1 VTCGAPD
8 RSSGAGLAG
17 ALDEPVLKSFRH
29 GTHRARSPEATF
41 ARIVPHARAMGI
53 TRIGNVTGLD
63 HIGIP
68 VVVAV
73 RPNSRSV
80 SVSQGK
86 GPSLAQAMTSA
97 LMEAAELFHAEDLG
111 GRTRVATF
119 AQLSAAVETLDP
131 KLLPATDTPLPADR
145 TIAWIEGFDLRGRVP
160 CWIPADV
167 VHTDYTMGAAD
178 RGEHFAASTNGLASG
193 NHLAEALS
201 SALCEVIERD
211 AVARW
216 TAADIDTRARCRVD
230 LRSVTDA
237 GCRDLIA
244 TYERAGFT
252 PRVWDVTSDIGVAAF
267 VCDLPP
273 AEEDGSG
280 LRRFR
285 GAGAHPSRSVA
296 LSRALTEAAQIR
308 LTHITGIR
316 DDLPPSAYDET
327 LGQRIG
333 AALLDAASMATSPRA
348 FADVVS
354 FEADD
359 VVGDVSHVLQRLKAA
374 GIERVVAVD
383 LSRPELDIAVVR
395 MVVPEL
401 DCEVPHASDTAGPRG
416 RHTPGAG
423 P

>member
-1 VTCGAPD
+1 M
-8 RSSGAGLAG
+8 
-17 ALDEPVLKSFRH
+17 
-29 GTHRARSPEATF
+29 
-41 ARIVPHARAMGI
+41 I
-53 TRIGNVTGLD
+53 
-63 HIGIP
+63 
-68 VVVAV
+68 
-73 RPNSRSV
+73 
-80 SVSQGK
+80 
-86 GPSLAQAMTSA
+86 SA
-97 LMEAAELFHAEDLG
+97 LMEAAELFHAENLG
-111 GRTRVATF
+111 DRTRLATF

-145 TIAWIEGFDLRGRVP
+145 TIPWIEGFDLRSRVP

-178 RGEHFAASTNGLASG
+178 GGEHFAASTNGLASG
-193 NHLAEALS
+193 NHLVEALS
-201 SALCEVIERD
+201 SAVCEVIERD

-216 TAADIDTRARCRVD
+216 TAADVDTRARCRVD

-308 LTHITGIR
+308 LTHIAGIR

-327 LGQRIG
+327 LAHRIG
-333 AALLDAASMATSPRA
+333 AALLDAASATTSARA
-348 FADVVS
+348 FGDVLT

-359 VVGDVSHVLQRLKAA
+359 VTDDVAHVLQRLHAA
-374 GIERVVAVD
+374 GVERVVAVD
-383 LSRPELDIAVVR
+383 LSQPELDMSVVR
-395 MVVPEL
+395 VVVPEL
-401 DCEVPHASDTAGPRG
+401 DCEVPHASNTAGPRS
-416 RHTPGAG
+416 RRTAATG